1 MLPILMLIWDDCR
14 MRLDWLRTRWLNIA
28 LGLTIGAIV
37 GLAVYLGSR
46 LTGPA
51 LFALCGTTAGGVG
64 AVVASGY
71 SRFFQLAEVT
81 VTVPQFSELRFAV
94 TRDNKQ
100 VAWRLFLE
108 AVTRV
113 SGQPLAT
120 GTGLLREALSSL
132 YQLFGITREVLGQA
146 TPSARAPGRPTVEHL
161 AIAML
166 NNELRPF
173 LSKWHPRLRQWE
185 RSHPEDLE
193 SEWPEDAEC
202 RAELA
207 AMQRRLVRYVEGF
220 GELAQV
226 PSLKDVMQG
235 VLDGALVMPG
245 QAERRFSASSP
256 QRRPTGSGA
265 A

>member
-1 MLPILMLIWDDCR
+1 
-14 MRLDWLRTRWLNIA
+14 MRLDWLRSRWLNVA
-28 LGLTIGAIV
+28 LGLVIGAVV

-46 LTGPA
+46 LTGPS
-51 LFALCGTTAGGVG
+51 LFVLCGTTAGGVA

-71 SRFFQLAEVT
+71 SRLFQLAEVT
-81 VTVPQFSELRFAV
+81 ISVPQFSELRFAV

-100 VAWRLFLE
+100 IAWRLFIE
-108 AVTRV
+108 AVTRI

-120 GTGLLREALSSL
+120 GTGLVREALTSL
-132 YQLFGITREVLGQA
+132 HQLFGITREVLSQT
-146 TPSARAPGRPTVEHL
+146 TPSVRATGSPTVEHL

-173 LSKWHPRLRQWE
+173 LSKWHPRLHAWE
-185 RSHPEDLE
+185 RANPEDSE

-202 RAELA
+202 RAELT

-226 PSLKDVMQG
+226 PNVEDVMCGILADAQT
-235 VLDGALVMPG
+235 VPA
-245 QAERRFSASSP
+245 QADPRSRA
-256 QRRPTGSGA
+256 TGP
-265 A
+265 